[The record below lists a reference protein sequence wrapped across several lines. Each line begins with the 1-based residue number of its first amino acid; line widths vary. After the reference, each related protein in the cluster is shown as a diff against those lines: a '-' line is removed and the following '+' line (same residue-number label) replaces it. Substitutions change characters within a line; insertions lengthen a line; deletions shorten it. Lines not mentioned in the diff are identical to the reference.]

1 MLFVKT
7 LINGWHTS
15 SRMHEAIGLPCIF
28 GCNALPSTCLAP
40 IHANLPNKIIRD
52 ETAHYLACPI
62 LSGLITQATGL
73 NHLLSMHELTFGN
86 DIDDLTGALACATS
100 YHVCHCLKLGNL
112 PIIQKATETDTF
124 GHVRAFALSSAK
136 SFLNE
141 FGSMIN
147 GTILS
152 IGYSG
157 LKRDLNRS
165 LTSNS
170 RPIAFNSHSDGDGP
184 NILAQGPDL

>member
-1 MLFVKT
+1 M
-7 LINGWHTS
+7 
-15 SRMHEAIGLPCIF
+15 
-28 GCNALPSTCLAP
+28 AP

-73 NHLLSMHELTFGN
+73 NRLLTMHELMFWN
-86 DIDDLTGALACATS
+86 DIDDLAGALACATS
-100 YHVCHCLKLGNL
+100 YHVYHSLKLGSL
-112 PIIQKATETDTF
+112 PMIQQAIETGTF
-124 GHVRAFALSSAK
+124 GHVRAFAFSSAK

-141 FGSMIN
+141 FDIMSN

-165 LTSNS
+165 LASNS
-170 RPIAFNSHSDGDGP
+170 RPVAFTSHSGDDGP
-184 NILAQGPDL
+184 NILAQEPDL